1 MKSKHRQYLTQ
12 AAIQKQKQIE
22 SRNKIAVAL
31 ATVDK
36 QAKKALEYRGSV
48 RWQAN
53 QHDVVSSL
61 TTNDGPPRMLKVHS
75 MSPLSDVTNQ
85 NNFNG
90 HSLDDTSRALFGSND
105 SEKKQ
110 SISVKSTIES
120 TEMMQIEN
128 VSQTYS
134 LNSKQKECQSA
145 VPYQPLS
152 PRRQW
157 ELEPLQKA
165 LAQFASVKDTFQP
178 IAIPRRD
185 NNALSVPRGKEVPTN
200 QLKFQPQ
207 QVVTFPNHSVL
218 DLISS
223 QYISNHG
230 EKRTQDS
237 LCESIKSTIDTQKE
251 PNINA
256 AMNNDDKVY
265 NFQED
270 SNGAAWIIG
279 STHKNIDTDSI
290 EGSLCIE
297 MKLEATNASSSGHDE
312 EEYDDSF
319 YSEE

>member
-1 MKSKHRQYLTQ
+1 
-12 AAIQKQKQIE
+12 
-22 SRNKIAVAL
+22 
-31 ATVDK
+31 
-36 QAKKALEYRGSV
+36 
-48 RWQAN
+48 
-53 QHDVVSSL
+53 
-61 TTNDGPPRMLKVHS
+61 
-75 MSPLSDVTNQ
+75 
-85 NNFNG
+85 
-90 HSLDDTSRALFGSND
+90 
-105 SEKKQ
+105 
-110 SISVKSTIES
+110 
-120 TEMMQIEN
+120 
-128 VSQTYS
+128 
-134 LNSKQKECQSA
+134 
-145 VPYQPLS
+145 
-152 PRRQW
+152 
-157 ELEPLQKA
+157 LEPLQKA

-185 NNALSVPRGKEVPTN
+185 NNALSVPRGKEVPT
-200 QLKFQPQ
+200 KFQRQ
-207 QVVTFPNHSVL
+207 QEVVTVPNHSVL

-223 QYISNHG
+223 QYISNHR